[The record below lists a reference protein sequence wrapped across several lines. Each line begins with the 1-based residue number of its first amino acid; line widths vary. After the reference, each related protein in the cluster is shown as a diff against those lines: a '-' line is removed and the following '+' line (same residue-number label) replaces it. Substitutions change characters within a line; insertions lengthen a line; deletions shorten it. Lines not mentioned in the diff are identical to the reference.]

1 MDKLRLKKLEAKIS
15 TTQQKVLT
23 YLETF

>member
-23 YLETF
+23 YLENF